1 MSLSRRHFV
10 HLASLSMLA
19 GAALPSAFAQE
30 EAEDKTFSPE
40 NLASFEGVSRQMFEP
55 YVRERFDL
63 SRAGQSLGRLTLIDV
78 KGHDFRRNRANFR
91 GSKRPGAP
99 ARPRSHQFCVAI
111 SGVGR
116 TTAARDLCPGAA
128 RPGQVSVA
136 ACAGCSRRGDAYLH
150 GHLHHVR
157 DCGHGSHGTVMPASR

>member
-78 KGHDFRRNRANFR
+78 RDMTSGATEPTSGEARGLALQRGRALTSFALQFQ
-91 GSKRPGAP
+91 GSGGQLPQETYVLEQRALGKFPLLLVPAAPGAETLTYT
-99 ARPRSHQFCVAI
+99 AI
-111 SGVGR
+111 F
-116 TTAARDLCPGAA
+116 TMFATA
-128 RPGQVSVA
+128 
-136 ACAGCSRRGDAYLH
+136 
-150 GHLHHVR
+150 
-157 DCGHGSHGTVMPASR
+157 GTVHTEP